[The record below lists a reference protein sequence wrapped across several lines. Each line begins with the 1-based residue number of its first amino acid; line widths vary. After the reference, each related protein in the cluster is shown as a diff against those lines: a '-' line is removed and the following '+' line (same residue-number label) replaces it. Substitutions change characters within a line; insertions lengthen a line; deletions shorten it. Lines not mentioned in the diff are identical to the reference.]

1 MQNAG
6 EVFEP
11 PVNSSSLL
19 DQLDSVLDD
28 KDTFLIKLPHKFKEY
43 LTDPETKQL
52 GYSMTY
58 ESQTI
63 GKVVQNNQVYH
74 SSDIR

>member
-1 MQNAG
+1 MPIGDAS
-6 EVFEP
+6 V
-11 PVNSSSLL
+11 L

-43 LTDPETKQL
+43 LTDPATKSV
-52 GYSMTY
+52 GYTMTS

-63 GKVVQNNQVYH
+63 GKVEAAFKK
-74 SSDIR
+74 

>member
-1 MQNAG
+1 MPIGDAS
-6 EVFEP
+6 V
-11 PVNSSSLL
+11 L

-43 LTDPETKQL
+43 LTDPVTKSV
-52 GYSMTY
+52 GYTMTS

-63 GKVVQNNQVYH
+63 GKVEAVFKQ
-74 SSDIR
+74 